1 MFTGGKGHFDRLS
14 LVASAEQIRET
25 LKLDATIYYA
35 LEKKRRVVIT
45 ESVLERRQVNEKIS
59 CKIKAP
65 TSYSLLLRIVEIR

>member
-35 LEKKRRVVIT
+35 LEKRHVVMA
-45 ESVLERRQVNEKIS
+45 ESLLERR
-59 CKIKAP
+59 
-65 TSYSLLLRIVEIR
+65 